1 MPRRAR
7 PTTPWVWLIAVAGG
21 LSTVLSVMAHATPY
35 WGADVAITR
44 AVQAVDF
51 GVLALPLHLLNV
63 LGFPPVVGI
72 AYGGATLAL
81 WLAGRRWEAA
91 SSVFALLGGAGL
103 NHLVKTLVARP
114 RPTFP
119 FVHVEHHIANGSF
132 PAGHVLNFTAFAGFL
147 GCLAWMNMAPSW
159 RRIAMVIAM
168 IALVLL
174 MGVARIDAGEHWP
187 SDVLGGYL
195 MGVTWLTATLGF
207 YRWGKSRWE
216 TRWPRSNPHDNRSR
230 PALAQTPTSTPP

>member
-1 MPRRAR
+1 MPRLTR
-7 PTTPWVWLIAVAGG
+7 PTAQWVWLIAVAGG
-21 LSTVLSVMAHATPY
+21 LSTVLSVMAHAAPY
-35 WGADVAITR
+35 WGADVAIMR
-44 AVQAVDF
+44 AVQSVDF
-51 GVLALPLHLLNV
+51 GVLAMPMHLLNV

-72 AYGGATLAL
+72 VYGGATLAL
-81 WLAGRRWEAA
+81 WFAGRRWEAA

-114 RPTFP
+114 RPAFA
-119 FVHVEHHIANGSF
+119 FAQIEHQIASASF

-147 GCLAWMNMAPSW
+147 SCLAWMNMAPSW
-159 RRIAMVIAM
+159 RRIAMAIAM

-174 MGVARIDAGEHWP
+174 MGVARINAGEHWP

-195 MGVTWLTATLGF
+195 MGVTWLAATLGF

-216 TRWPRSNPHDNRSR
+216 TRWPRSSLHVTPPR
-230 PALAQTPTSTPP
+230 PPLAPTPTSTPP